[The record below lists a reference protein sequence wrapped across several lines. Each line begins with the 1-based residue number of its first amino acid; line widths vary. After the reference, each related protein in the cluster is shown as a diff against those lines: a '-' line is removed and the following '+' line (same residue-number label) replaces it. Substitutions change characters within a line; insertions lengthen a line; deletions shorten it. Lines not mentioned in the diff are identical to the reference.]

1 MYTYMYMC
9 MYMWA
14 NMCMHVQHQCSVL
27 TEDAQTV
34 VDGHIDD
41 VLGSEEVAL
50 VDEVGAASEASAVNP
65 DEHRKWLSAFAL

>member
-1 MYTYMYMC
+1 MYTICKFMYVHAC
-9 MYMWA
+9 A
-14 NMCMHVQHQCSVL
+14 TSLL

-50 VDEVGAASEASAVNP
+50 VDEVGTASEASTVNP